1 MIGDDIRGIP
11 EGRLTN
17 HVAGSMEDCSSVGSD
32 SCRCCWIRMLLG
44 TGWFDA
50 AQSASR
56 MPQSLVVYFSGVDLR
71 SGWDL
76 VQSMVVPCEQR
87 AVRWQSTAW
96 RKGSLA
102 GCFDSRGTVLF
113 ITSVMVLQ
121 SEYTMSP
128 C

>member
-1 MIGDDIRGIP
+1 
-11 EGRLTN
+11 
-17 HVAGSMEDCSSVGSD
+17 
-32 SCRCCWIRMLLG
+32 MLLG
-44 TGWFDA
+44 TRWFNA
-50 AQSASR
+50 AQSASK
-56 MPQSLVVYFSGVDLR
+56 MPQSLTVYFSGVDLR

-102 GCFDSRGTVLF
+102 GCFDSRGTVLL
-113 ITSVMVLQ
+113 ITSVMDLQ

-128 C
+128 CWGGGGKLPAA